1 MTLPS
6 RNVRVFIY
14 GNLAGI
20 LGWAHYVA
28 EHSMDQFALVSL
40 QTFIGAL
47 AAAYMVRKDDD
58 QPAGLPGALRTRRE
72 SNPEAAM
79 KQALTDKRRH
89 RRGPQAEPSPFEETA
104 QALGELQPTPRPIP
118 REPRFPAVPM
128 SEPSTWQ
135 MPVEETVAMPPMRSY
150 HERVAS

>member
-47 AAAYMVRKDDD
+47 TAAYMVRKDDE
-58 QPAGLPGALRTRRE
+58 QPAGLPGALRTRRAIT
-72 SNPEAAM
+72 PKAAM
-79 KQALTDKRRH
+79 EQVLTDKRRH
-89 RRGPQAEPSPFEETA
+89 RRAPQAAPSPFEETA
-104 QALGELQPTPRPIP
+104 QALGDLQPTPRPIA

-128 SEPSTWQ
+128 SEPSTWP
-135 MPVEETVAMPPMRSY
+135 MPVEATVPMPPMRFY
-150 HERVAS
+150 DERVGS